1 MSSPYIKRGGDMML
15 GIDLSP
21 IYEIASS
28 VVKGIMPFVVAAI
41 LVKKWMY

>member
-1 MSSPYIKRGGDMML
+1 ML

-21 IYEIASS
+21 IYEIVNS
-28 VVKGIMPFVVAAI
+28 VVKGIMPFIVAAI

>member
-1 MSSPYIKRGGDMML
+1 MML

-28 VVKGIMPFVVAAI
+28 VIKGLLPIVVAAI
-41 LVKKWMY
+41 LVKKSLC